1 MKLSTPTLV
10 IVNARAG
17 GGAAHTIYRRI
28 EHALTDVVGL
38 ADVVF
43 TEGPGHAVDLAEAA
57 AARGVERVV
66 VCGGDGTVNEVVN
79 GLMGGAPAGA
89 RPTLCVLSGGTGGD
103 LCRTLGTRSVRDSL
117 DLLAKGQVRPIDVG
131 LVTAHDGETGIAFTR
146 HFINVASFGLGGLVD
161 RHVHHF
167 SVLGGRAAY
176 GLATALSLWGWK
188 NPLIRMQI
196 EGAQSVDLE
205 MRAVTVAIAN
215 GRFFGGGMCVAPDA
229 DPNDGILDVTI
240 LGDLRRRDLIRASA
254 TFYGTDGL
262 THPAI
267 VSRKGTKITAQS
279 DERVLLDIDG
289 EPLGCLPATFEVEPS
304 ALTVVSA

>member
-1 MKLSTPTLV
+1 M
-10 IVNARAG
+10 
-17 GGAAHTIYRRI
+17 GGAAHTVYRRI
-28 EHALTDVVGL
+28 EHAISDIVGP
-38 ADVVF
+38 ADVIF
-43 TEGPGHAVDLAEAA
+43 TEMPGHAIELAQEA
-57 AARGVERVV
+57 AARGAERVL

-79 GLMGGAPAGA
+79 GLMRGAPTGS

-103 LCRTLGTRSVRDSL
+103 LRRTLGTLSVRDSL
-117 DLLAKGQVRPIDVG
+117 DLLAKGQVRTMDVG
-131 LVTAHDGETGIAFTR
+131 QVSAQDVETDIPFTR

-161 RHVHHF
+161 RHVHAF

-176 GLATALSLWGWK
+176 GVATALSLWGWK

-196 EGAQSVDLE
+196 EGAQPVDVE

-215 GRFFGGGMCVAPDA
+215 GRYFGGGMCVAPDA
-229 DPNDGILDVTI
+229 VPNDGLFDVTI

-254 TFYGTDGL
+254 TLYGTEGL

-267 VSRKGTKITAQS
+267 ISKQGTKITAQS

-289 EPLGCLPATFEVEPS
+289 EPVGCLPATFELERD